1 MEKSNKRKS
10 WMQTL
15 GRQLLAGVA
24 LLVGAGMMSAAPV
37 KVTGTVTSAQDGEPL
52 IGASVFVVGTTTGAS
67 TDIDGNYTINAEM
80 GQTLRFSYVGMN
92 SREIKVTGAKLD
104 VALLENSSVL
114 DEVVVVG
121 YGTQKKKLVTGA
133 TSQVKGDEIAKM
145 NTTSP
150 LQAMQGQMPGVQISS
165 ESGQPGAGM
174 KVSIRGLGT
183 TGNASPL
190 YLIDGVGGDI
200 STLNPNDIESIDVLK
215 DAASA
220 AIYGAQAANGV
231 VLVTTKSG
239 KEGTAKVTF
248 DGYCGWQDVAHS
260 TKMLNAREYM
270 TIMDEQ
276 QVNSGDK
283 PYDWSS
289 FKSIYD
295 ADGNLIDT
303 DWLGSMFH
311 NGAITQSYNLGV
323 SGGSKTSTYAVS
335 AGYVNQE
342 GIVGGPKV
350 SNYNRYNFRVNS
362 DHHLFGDILTI
373 GEQVAF
379 VYRKSTSIGDGNV
392 YNNTLRGAFNTSP
405 LAPIYDADGN
415 YNCTTNSDWYN
426 NDGNPYGAM
435 MVNTDRQS
443 KNATFNGNAY
453 VQLQPIQGLKI
464 RTVFGAVYN
473 SSDWRSFNPTYEF
486 SPYSKNT
493 LEKVDQNMSNS
504 WTLTWTNTASYDW
517 EIKDHSFNVM
527 IGMEASQ
534 FRGEYVG
541 ASNASLKEGFNTW
554 PFAWV
559 SNGTAA
565 STGDGLAA
573 SGYPFDKTRTVSYFG
588 RIGWNWKERYMI
600 NFTLRNDGSSK
611 FAKGHRHGW
620 FPSVSVGWNISNE
633 KFMESAASWL
643 SFLKI
648 RASWGRVGNQN
659 IDNYRYISPIKV
671 TNTHYLFD
679 QYLGPNGVYNTGYP
693 TILES
698 NWGAYPS
705 RLGNMD
711 LTWETSEQTNI
722 GFDARLFNSRFGI
735 NFDFYMK
742 NTKDWLVVAP
752 ILATAGTDAP
762 FINGGNVK
770 NTGIELNLD
779 WHDTVGND
787 FSYNIGFNC
796 AWNKNRVGAIPN
808 SDGIIHGDVG
818 MLYNNSA
825 EFYRAENGH
834 PIGYFWGYKTAGLF
848 QNQQDIDEWIAAG
861 NGILQNNVAPGDV
874 KFVDLNHDGKI
885 SDEDKTDLGNGI
897 PDFTYGVNI
906 NLYWKNFDLGI
917 VGNGVAGNQL
927 VQSYRSVDNA
937 HANYTTRILDRWTGE
952 GTSNKIPRVTT
963 DYTNWQFS
971 DLYIQ
976 NGDFFRISNITLGY
990 NFAPLIN
997 KKWLS
1002 NCRLY
1007 FQVQNVAT
1015 FTKYDGMD
1023 PEIGFGSQAWVS
1035 GIDNGFYPRSRTYL
1049 FGVNLAF

>member
-92 SREIKVTGAKLD
+92 SREIKVTGSKLD

-350 SNYNRYNFRVNS
+350 SWAARRYR
-362 DHHLFGDILTI
+362 TI
-373 GEQVAF
+373 TAT
-379 VYRKSTSIGDGNV
+379 TS
-392 YNNTLRGAFNTSP
+392 
-405 LAPIYDADGN
+405 
-415 YNCTTNSDWYN
+415 
-426 NDGNPYGAM
+426 
-435 MVNTDRQS
+435 
-443 KNATFNGNAY
+443 
-453 VQLQPIQGLKI
+453 
-464 RTVFGAVYN
+464 
-473 SSDWRSFNPTYEF
+473 
-486 SPYSKNT
+486 
-493 LEKVDQNMSNS
+493 
-504 WTLTWTNTASYDW
+504 
-517 EIKDHSFNVM
+517 
-527 IGMEASQ
+527 
-534 FRGEYVG
+534 
-541 ASNASLKEGFNTW
+541 
-554 PFAWV
+554 
-559 SNGTAA
+559 A
-565 STGDGLAA
+565 ST
-573 SGYPFDKTRTVSYFG
+573 
-588 RIGWNWKERYMI
+588 
-600 NFTLRNDGSSK
+600 
-611 FAKGHRHGW
+611 
-620 FPSVSVGWNISNE
+620 
-633 KFMESAASWL
+633 
-643 SFLKI
+643 
-648 RASWGRVGNQN
+648 
-659 IDNYRYISPIKV
+659 
-671 TNTHYLFD
+671 
-679 QYLGPNGVYNTGYP
+679 P
-693 TILES
+693 TIICS
-698 NWGAYPS
+698 A
-705 RLGNMD
+705 
-711 LTWETSEQTNI
+711 TS
-722 GFDARLFNSRFGI
+722 
-735 NFDFYMK
+735 
-742 NTKDWLVVAP
+742 
-752 ILATAGTDAP
+752 
-762 FINGGNVK
+762 
-770 NTGIELNLD
+770 
-779 WHDTVGND
+779 
-787 FSYNIGFNC
+787 
-796 AWNKNRVGAIPN
+796 
-808 SDGIIHGDVG
+808 
-818 MLYNNSA
+818 
-825 EFYRAENGH
+825 
-834 PIGYFWGYKTAGLF
+834 
-848 QNQQDIDEWIAAG
+848 
-861 NGILQNNVAPGDV
+861 
-874 KFVDLNHDGKI
+874 
-885 SDEDKTDLGNGI
+885 
-897 PDFTYGVNI
+897 
-906 NLYWKNFDLGI
+906 
-917 VGNGVAGNQL
+917 
-927 VQSYRSVDNA
+927 
-937 HANYTTRILDRWTGE
+937 
-952 GTSNKIPRVTT
+952 
-963 DYTNWQFS
+963 
-971 DLYIQ
+971 
-976 NGDFFRISNITLGY
+976 
-990 NFAPLIN
+990 
-997 KKWLS
+997 
-1002 NCRLY
+1002 
-1007 FQVQNVAT
+1007 
-1015 FTKYDGMD
+1015 
-1023 PEIGFGSQAWVS
+1023 
-1035 GIDNGFYPRSRTYL
+1035 
-1049 FGVNLAF
+1049 